1 MDSQQI
7 YDRVSA
13 HYSAASQ
20 GMTAEYG
27 SAIAKS
33 FGYSDE
39 ELSSAPEGSNLG
51 LSCGNP
57 LAISSISE
65 GETVIDLGS
74 GAGFDAFLAA
84 NRVGPSGK
92 VIGVDMNKDML
103 AKANKIKAET
113 EKTNVEFIKSGIT
126 DMSVLE
132 SEIADCIISNCVINL
147 VPATEKHL
155 VFREIFRLLKPQGR
169 LAISDI
175 LAKKQM
181 PDKLRSDIA
190 LYVGCISG
198 ASVVSEYEEFL
209 KDAGFRE
216 ILITDTK
223 SDLNVYLQTNED
235 GSKKTECCIPTKV
248 EKEETRCCEPS
259 SEVCCEPELSSPCCT
274 TNCCASENNYVSLTE
289 SDLNKWAGSF
299 KVYAVKN

>member
-20 GMTAEYG
+20 GTTAEYG

-33 FGYSDE
+33 FGYSNE
-39 ELSSAPEGSNLG
+39 ELSNAPEGSNLG

-57 LAISSISE
+57 LAISTISE

-74 GAGFDAFLAA
+74 GAGLDAFLAA
-84 NRVGPSGK
+84 HRVGPSGK

-103 AKANKIKAET
+103 DRADKIKIET
-113 EKTNVEFIKSGIT
+113 GKTNVEFIKSRIT
-126 DMSVLE
+126 DMSVLG
-132 SEIADCIISNCVINL
+132 SGIADCIISNCVINL
-147 VPATEKHL
+147 VPSTEKHL
-155 VFREIFRLLKPQGR
+155 VFKEIFRLLKPRGR

-175 LAKKQM
+175 LSKKQM
-181 PDKLRSDIA
+181 PDKLKSDIA

-198 ASVVSEYEEFL
+198 ASLVNEYKEFL
-209 KDAGFRE
+209 QDAGFRE

-235 GSKKTECCIPTKV
+235 GSKKTECCIPINAENEATSFYG
-248 EKEETRCCEPS
+248 PS
-259 SEVCCEPELSSPCCT
+259 NEVCCGPQTPSPRRT
-274 TNCCASENNYVSLTE
+274 TDCYASQRNRVSLTE
-289 SDLNKWAGSF
+289 NDLNEWAGSF
-299 KVYAVKN
+299 KIYAVKN